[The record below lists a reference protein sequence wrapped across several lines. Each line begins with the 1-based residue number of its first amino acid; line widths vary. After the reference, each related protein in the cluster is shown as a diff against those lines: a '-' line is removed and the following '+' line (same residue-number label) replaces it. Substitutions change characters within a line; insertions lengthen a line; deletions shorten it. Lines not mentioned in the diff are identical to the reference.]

1 MKQQQRGRRL
11 RGARKVRLPS
21 CERRTRRLEDLCEA
35 VSEKFGLI
43 DGSLAA
49 EKRLLKK
56 DHKLKPAH
64 LQSASKDQDPVAQIW
79 CSVNPVSGQNLLCLS
94 IIITQML
101 QVFRFS

>member
-11 RGARKVRLPS
+11 RGARKGLPS

-56 DHKLKPAH
+56 DHKLKPAR
-64 LQSASKDQDPVAQIW
+64 LQSASKDQDPVAQIR